1 MNALLK
7 RSLFTAVSA
16 SLFLFLYSVAFNNNT
31 LGKWSSWSTVLP
43 SQYPLDTSKDV
54 KSAESQADFSYV
66 SEKPPKIT
74 IIAIWTI
81 KANSTPAYMPYFFQS
96 VEENP
101 QVDLLFVQVD
111 MLGHGCPTQSS
122 APNVKVCKTQFKN
135 ATAA

>member
-7 RSLFTAVSA
+7 RTLFTAVSTF
-16 SLFLFLYSVAFNNNT
+16 LFLFLYSTVFKN
-31 LGKWSSWSTVLP
+31 STPGVPIVLP

-111 MLGHGCPTQSS
+111 MLGHGCPTHSS
-122 APNVKVCKTQFKN
+122 APNVKVCKTLFKN
-135 ATAA
+135 TTAA

>member
-7 RSLFTAVSA
+7 RSLFTAVSTF
-16 SLFLFLYSVAFNNNT
+16 LFLFLYSSVFKNST
-31 LGKWSSWSTVLP
+31 LGGPIVLP
-43 SQYPLDTSKDV
+43 SQYPLYTSKDV

-74 IIAIWTI
+74 IIAIRTI

-111 MLGHGCPTQSS
+111 MLGHGCPTHSS
-122 APNVKVCKTQFKN
+122 SPNVKVCKTQFKN

>member
-1 MNALLK
+1 MNPLLK
-7 RSLFTAVSA
+7 RSLFTAVSTF
-16 SLFLFLYSVAFNNNT
+16 LFLFLYSSAFKNST
-31 LGKWSSWSTVLP
+31 LGGPIVLP
-43 SQYPLDTSKDV
+43 SQYPLYTSKDV

-81 KANSTPAYMPYFFQS
+81 KTNSTPAYMPYFFQS

-111 MLGHGCPTQSS
+111 MLGHGCPNHSS
-122 APNVKVCKTQFKN
+122 APNVKVCKTLFKN

>member
-7 RSLFTAVSA
+7 RTLFTAVSTF
-16 SLFLFLYSVAFNNNT
+16 LFLFLYSTVFKN
-31 LGKWSSWSTVLP
+31 STPGGPIVLP

-81 KANSTPAYMPYFFQS
+81 KTNSTPAYMPYFFQS

-111 MLGHGCPTQSS
+111 MLGHGCPIHSS
-122 APNVKVCKTQFKN
+122 APNVKVCKTLFKN

>member
-31 LGKWSSWSTVLP
+31 PGKWSSWSTVLP

-54 KSAESQADFSYV
+54 KSAESQA
-66 SEKPPKIT
+66 EKPPKIT
-74 IIAIWTI
+74 ITAVWTI
-81 KANSTPAYMPYFFQS
+81 KTNSTPAYMPYFFQS

-111 MLGHGCPTQSS
+111 MLGHGCPTHSS
-122 APNVKVCKTQFKN
+122 APNVKVCKTLFKN